1 MTFEASSPSDVAL
14 VHPLTAPANV
24 TIQLPG
30 SKSLTNR
37 ALLCAA
43 LAEGRSQLS
52 GVLFADDTRAMLHAV
67 SGVGA
72 QLEID
77 ESANTVAVTGTD
89 PRVTTPTAHVDADQ
103 SGTTSRFI
111 LPALGLSPG
120 RSVVDGSAQ
129 LRGRPFG
136 PLIDALRSVGVRVDE
151 LGEPGYLPVS
161 VTGPTRGGSVE
172 LPG

>member
-1 MTFEASSPSDVAL
+1 MTFEASSASDVTL
-14 VHPLTAPANV
+14 VHPLAAPADV

-37 ALLCAA
+37 GLLCAA

-52 GVLFADDTRAMLHAV
+52 GVLFADDTRAMLNAV
-67 SGVGA
+67 SGLGA

-89 PRVTTPTAHVDADQ
+89 PRVATPTAHIDADQ

-111 LPALGLSPG
+111 LPALGLSSG

-129 LRGRPFG
+129 LRGRPFA

-151 LGEPGYLPVS
+151 LGEP
-161 VTGPTRGGSVE
+161 
-172 LPG
+172 